1 MHWVTLYWTAQPIKS
16 NGENPNLVRGENND
30 TPEDDMQN
38 DACRARED
46 KSDEERNVKPCMR
59 WREMSMPR

>member
-30 TPEDDMQN
+30 APGNNMENGTR
-38 DACRARED
+38 RARED
-46 KSDEERNVKPCMR
+46 ESDKERNVRP
-59 WREMSMPR
+59 